1 MADSRNLPA
10 LQILDQVVVDEGQ
23 RAQCANLRKFLEAG
37 GSIFTLVEKRVEG
50 LVDSY
55 GVTPEIAQQFLRRA
69 NSLATYVRRQYIERL
84 LTGSEETVSGPS
96 SGLLSLVPGPTY
108 ERLFNTPFDSLCPP
122 DALESIASQVAYL
135 IELLRW
141 IRDRIEKYGVDD
153 EKYPLH
159 DRRTDLNRLSVDF
172 NAVHSSVSAVDI
184 IVSVL
189 ETFIAKHEPDT
200 KLEDA
205 LIEAR
210 YPNELP
216 YYQHWVTLD
225 AIAQHHGLSVAN
237 FAHMVDLDYP
247 YFLRAGAWDN
257 DAGRALAHASRLGP
271 YQRKLLTEASPTME
285 EREAFYS
292 DVFGTINVEWQ
303 NLDQVPFLGERTRLD
318 TPGVEALLSIRS
330 FLPVRSANVTYVP
343 ATPDG
348 SESQRSGSVYI
359 NEYRSPAVSITGSG
373 DGPGFLHRLSEN
385 PATAAGLA
393 RYDRMNRKVRLDNWL
408 GLSSDQVDALL
419 AAAMRAEMRGGAT
432 KEEWLISDNVVH
444 ALGLFQSLRERYG
457 CTAQDF
463 AVFID
468 ELSIYGRG
476 EALSQFD
483 QVFNSQGNYRQPLKL
498 DNQTFLWM
506 PAEGATDL
514 TVNQLCSGLG
524 IDLQTYAYLALAITQ
539 AHDHVDKTK
548 LTRSAAIV
556 SSFYRLVKLARML
569 DITPVEGVLMLTLL
583 GGEAWVNGLA
593 GRPKINKTIGG
604 TPDVLNVIYAL
615 HSCVGWCRDRDL
627 PVLWMLQQV
636 SEPRAGVASEPELQ
650 LFEQVSSLLPAA
662 LFTNAGL
669 LMAGVPPLPGADW
682 LGLLGR
688 LADAQ
693 GLVLAPTGAESDYP
707 NFARQSIEQAVK
719 DGLGE
724 MDDALRAAI
733 VENMFGVLMQAREAQ
748 VSVAKECLAVYA
760 GVDAEQA
767 IRVLAWSNATIYSL
781 LRQVWD
787 RTGAGAEE
795 PGRQRIEGVDPLLT
809 LLADVRRRSAVVIKL
824 NLSAVLL
831 QDYLDY
837 GYKAWLG
844 QDDKHLFTMTT
855 LYYLTAL
862 TRAFELSEQPAQ
874 KLLDYLRQVNAL
886 PTVNG
891 NALALAQQASSIKL
905 AEFFGWSVQEV
916 RECVS
921 RIDPTLKVLKNL
933 TQLDL
938 LMRIRVL
945 SEHSGMDALTIFL
958 IGNLPESVDTTA
970 DKQAYAS
977 AAEHALL
984 SLSEAQEPLVQ
995 TSVDLEQLVDITCEV
1010 VSNAYAVANKPGEKI
1025 TFKVTLRN
1033 GAGAALSGVNV
1044 YWHSTLGSIATTATG
1059 IDGTLTAEFI
1069 PGKKMGKEAP
1079 LFWLDLFETQH
1090 APSIEVGSDAP
1101 TLKFPLPLMSPVPS
1115 GPVKPGHEVEL
1126 FAVMMDGFNN
1136 LGTDKLVRWTFARMD
1151 GPEGATVVIRPAQAY
1166 TNKDGL
1172 TRVFVH
1178 SPTGGKFKISVLSE
1192 GGESQSNFDPIT
1204 FEGDGYPA

>member
-1 MADSRNLPA
+1 MADSPNLPA
-10 LQILDQVVVDEGQ
+10 LQMLDQVFDEEP
-23 RAQCANLRKFLEAG
+23 RAQCPELRKYFEEG
-37 GSIFTLVEKRVEG
+37 GSIFPLVEKGLDG
-50 LVDSY
+50 LVRGY
-55 GVTPEIAQQFLRRA
+55 GVTPDVARQFMRRA
-69 NSLATYVRRQYIERL
+69 NSMATYVRRQYIEHL
-84 LTGSEETVSGPS
+84 LTGSEKAASGPS
-96 SGLLSLVPGPTY
+96 SGLLSFVPGPTY

-122 DALESIASQVAYL
+122 DALESNASAVAYL

-141 IRDRIEKYGVDD
+141 ISDRIEAHGVEA

-159 DRRTDLNRLSVDF
+159 DRRTDLNELSVDF
-172 NAVHSSVSAVDI
+172 NAVHKSVSAVDI

-189 ETFIAKHEPDT
+189 EAFITHHEPTT
-200 KLEDA
+200 KLEEA

-210 YPNELP
+210 YPNGLP

-237 FAHMVDLDYP
+237 FAHIVDLDYP
-247 YFLRAGAWDN
+247 YFLRTGAWDA

-271 YQRKLLTEASPTME
+271 YQRKLLTEPSPAGAG
-285 EREAFYS
+285 RDAFYLAN
-292 DVFGTINVEWQ
+292 FGAGGLEWQ
-303 NLDQVPFLGERTRLD
+303 NLNQVPFFGERTVLD

-348 SESQRSGSVYI
+348 SESERSGSVYL
-359 NEYRSPAVSITGSG
+359 NAHTLPAVSITGSG
-373 DGPGFLHRLSEN
+373 SGSGYLHRLSEN
-385 PATAAGLA
+385 PATPEGLA
-393 RYDRMNRKVRLDNWL
+393 RYDRMNRKVRLDKWL
-408 GLSSDQVDALL
+408 GLPSDQVDALL
-419 AAAMRAEMRGGAT
+419 AAAIRAEVRGGA
-432 KEEWLISDNVVH
+432 KVDEWWISDNVVH

-483 QVFNSQGNYRQPLKL
+483 QVFNSQGNYRQPLRL
-498 DNQTFLWM
+498 DNQPFPLL

-514 TVNQLCSGLG
+514 TVSQLCSGLG
-524 IDLQTYAYLALAITQ
+524 IDLQTYHYLALAIAK
-539 AHDHVDKTK
+539 AHSLPTTLKRNV
-548 LTRSAAIV
+548 AIV

-583 GGEAWVNGLA
+583 GGDAWVKGLA
-593 GRPKINKTIGG
+593 GLPQINTTTGG
-604 TPDVLNVIYAL
+604 TPDALSLIYAL

-636 SEPRAGVASEPELQ
+636 SEPRPGVASEPEQQ
-650 LFEQVSSLLPAA
+650 LFEQVSNLLPAA

-682 LGLLGR
+682 LSLLGS

-693 GLVLAPTGAESDYP
+693 GLVLAPTGTESDYP
-707 NFARQSIEQAVK
+707 TFARLRIEQAVM
-719 DGLGE
+719 DGLGD
-724 MDDALRAAI
+724 MDDALRVAI
-733 VENMFGVLMQAREAQ
+733 VENMFDVLMQAREAQ

-767 IRVLAWSNATIYSL
+767 IRVLAWANATIYSL

-787 RTGAGAEE
+787 RTDVGSEE
-795 PGRQRIEGVDPLLT
+795 PGRRRIEGVDPLLT
-809 LLADVRRRSAVVIKL
+809 LLADVRRRSAVVAQL

-837 GYKAWLG
+837 GHKAWID
-844 QDDKHLFTMTT
+844 QDDKHLFTVTT

-874 KLLDYLRQVNAL
+874 KLLDYLREVNAL
-886 PTVNG
+886 PTVAG
-891 NALALAQQASSIKL
+891 DALALAQQASSIKL

-921 RIDPTLKVLKNL
+921 RIDPALKVLKNL

-938 LMRIRVL
+938 LMRIRVM
-945 SEHSGMDALTIFL
+945 STHSGMDALTIFL
-958 IGNLPESVDTTA
+958 IGNVPESVDTPA
-970 DKQAYAS
+970 AKQAYAM
-977 AAEHALL
+977 AAERALL
-984 SLSEAQEPLVQ
+984 SLSEAREPLVQ
-995 TSVDLEQLVDITCEV
+995 ASSDLKQLVDIKCEV
-1010 VSNAYAVANKPGEKI
+1010 NGNAYAVANKLGEKI
-1025 TFKVTLRN
+1025 TFKVTLKD
-1033 GAGAALSGVNV
+1033 GAGAALKGVNV
-1044 YWHSTLGSIATTATG
+1044 YWHTTLGSIATKATG
-1059 IDGTLTAEFI
+1059 IDGTLIAEFF
-1069 PGKKMGKEAP
+1069 PGEKLGKETP
-1079 LFWLDLFETQH
+1079 LFWLDLFDAQY
-1090 APSIEVGSDAP
+1090 APSIEVTSDP
-1101 TLKFPLPLMSPVPS
+1101 VTLSFPPSLMSTIPS

-1126 FAVMMDGFNN
+1126 FAVLMDRYNN
-1136 LGTDKLVRWTFARMD
+1136 LGIDKLVRWTFERKD
-1151 GPEGATVVIRPAQAY
+1151 GPVSATVVIRPAQAF
-1166 TNKDGL
+1166 TNQDGL

-1178 SPTGGKFKISVLSE
+1178 SPTGGKFVISVLGDTS
-1192 GGESQSNFDPIT
+1192 ESQSDFDPIN